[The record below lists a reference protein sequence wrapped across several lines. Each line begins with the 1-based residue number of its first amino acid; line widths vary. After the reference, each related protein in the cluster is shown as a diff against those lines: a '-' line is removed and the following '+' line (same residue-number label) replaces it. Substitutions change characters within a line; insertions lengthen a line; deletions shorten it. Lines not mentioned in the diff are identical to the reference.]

1 MDLTDFNIN
10 YLNKFLENISK
21 EQKSIFRLE
30 DFNVKLLN
38 YEYNQTN
45 KFLDSLA
52 CNSFLQLTRITN
64 HSSLLQITY
73 FQMLLI
79 RHNLK

>member
-38 YEYNQTN
+38 YEYNQTD

-64 HSSLLQITY
+64 HSSTLADNIFSNVIDQT
-73 FQMLLI
+73 
-79 RHNLK
+79 